1 MKLKSHQQMRNF
13 DKNLDGNSDSDKNGK
28 NLDGNRNSDKSHLGL
43 KMLHPR
49 VQQSNTDKKGTDEPC
64 ELWRSSN
71 PYIIWGRRPAIKD
84 HPKII
89 LERKEKVAYKGITV
103 YLFIFFLISLGNS
116 KSL

>member
-1 MKLKSHQQMRNF
+1 MKLKSQQQMRNF
-13 DKNLDGNSDSDKNGK
+13 NK

-71 PYIIWGRRPAIKD
+71 PYIIWGRRPDIKD
-84 HPKII
+84 HPKIFP
-89 LERKEKVAYKGITV
+89 ERKEKVAYKGITV
-103 YLFIFFLISLGNS
+103 LFFFF
-116 KSL
+116 KSVLATVKAYKTVKQF

>member
-1 MKLKSHQQMRNF
+1 MINQKIYELTMMKLKSQQQMRNF
-13 DKNLDGNSDSDKNGK
+13 NK

-71 PYIIWGRRPAIKD
+71 PYIIWGRRPQRNYSFFFFFFKSVLATVK
-84 HPKII
+84 
-89 LERKEKVAYKGITV
+89 AYKTV
-103 YLFIFFLISLGNS
+103 KQF
-116 KSL
+116 